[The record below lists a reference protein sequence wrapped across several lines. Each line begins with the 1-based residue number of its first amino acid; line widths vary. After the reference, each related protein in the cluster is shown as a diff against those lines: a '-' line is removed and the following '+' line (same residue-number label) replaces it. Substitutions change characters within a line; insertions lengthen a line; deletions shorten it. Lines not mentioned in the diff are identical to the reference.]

1 MSRFSI
7 ILWDVDQTL
16 LDFKKSQEYALDY
29 GFKQFG
35 RKIDDAVKT
44 QYDEINHAYWKGYER
59 GEITK
64 NELLTGRFDT
74 LFSQLGITDISV
86 KDFREIYQE
95 ALGSVYYFR
104 DDSYKL
110 CSKWKGKV
118 RQYAVTNGV
127 SSTQRRKL
135 HLSGLDQIFD
145 GIFVSEEI
153 GAPKPQLSYFE
164 KCFQE
169 IAGFQ
174 KDETLIVG
182 DSLTSDMKGGNNAG
196 IACCWY
202 NPEKIENDTGLKIDY
217 EIHNLWEVE
226 EILCPNL
233 PTRK

>member
-1 MSRFSI
+1 
-7 ILWDVDQTL
+7 
-16 LDFKKSQEYALDY
+16 
-29 GFKQFG
+29 
-35 RKIDDAVKT
+35 
-44 QYDEINHAYWKGYER
+44 
-59 GEITK
+59 
-64 NELLTGRFDT
+64 
-74 LFSQLGITDISV
+74 
-86 KDFREIYQE
+86 
-95 ALGSVYYFR
+95 
-104 DDSYKL
+104 
-110 CSKWKGKV
+110 
-118 RQYAVTNGV
+118 
-127 SSTQRRKL
+127 
-135 HLSGLDQIFD
+135 IFD

-153 GAPKPQLSYFE
+153 GAPKPQLPYFE

-182 DSLTSDMKGGNNAG
+182 DSLTSDMQGGNNAG